1 MNAWSARH
9 TPGAG
14 GKASLELLKALAR
27 DGDRVDLADAHA
39 EILRQAPRGSPG
51 TDYAADNPPP
61 AAHRV
66 RSARSNPTVSSG
78 RSGRPA
84 ESVRNGRGC
93 RRITQGPADIRARAV
108 LDDEPAVNALRQSQS
123 SSDSLD
129 SDPSGYHEFD
139 AEVADRAANQG

>member
-1 MNAWSARH
+1 MNAWGARH

-27 DGDRVDLADAHA
+27 DGDRVDLDDAHA
-39 EILRQAPRGSPG
+39 EILRQAPGGSPG

-93 RRITQGPADIRARAV
+93 RRITQRSADISIGLLTQGWRLLKVSGRAWQ
-108 LDDEPAVNALRQSQS
+108 EPAVPR
-123 SSDSLD
+123 
-129 SDPSGYHEFD
+129 PSWVSRSTLPQ
-139 AEVADRAANQG
+139 ATTTTMI